1 MKQKNNSETN
11 SNPTPTQKI
20 GFSLVTQL
28 VNHSNIFFL
37 RTSSICNE
45 RRNQRNQRHQPNR
58 QWCIAEVREEYQV
71 SCFKSYVWSDI
82 DCCRFWHL
90 LAASKEESTLKLQN
104 LWLSFVE
111 RYQDVPPASSTGI
124 GSMAWKDEFVIVF
137 WTLNIVGRCLISF
150 APTYRYD
157 MQERSRSFWNPEAF
171 GTWKATWKSY
181 STVQELKP
189 VLRLPFYFYHRISG
203 SADFKLSGK
212 PKMFWGSGRSSTSS
226 GNSRFPV
233 PCHPGSSFV
242 CPFFHQ

>member
-45 RRNQRNQRHQPNR
+45 RRNQRNQRNQPNR
-58 QWCIAEVREEYQV
+58 QWCISEVREEYQV
-71 SCFKSYVWSDI
+71 TCFKSYVWSDI

-111 RYQDVPPASSTGI
+111 RYQDVPPASSAGI
-124 GSMAWKDEFVIVF
+124 DSMAWKDEFVIVF
-137 WTLNIVGRCLISF
+137 WTLNILLAVVSFHLLQHTDMICKKDLEASGTQKLLEPEKQHENLIAQF
-150 APTYRYD
+150 R
-157 MQERSRSFWNPEAF
+157 N
-171 GTWKATWKSY
+171 
-181 STVQELKP
+181 
-189 VLRLPFYFYHRISG
+189 
-203 SADFKLSGK
+203 
-212 PKMFWGSGRSSTSS
+212 
-226 GNSRFPV
+226 
-233 PCHPGSSFV
+233 
-242 CPFFHQ
+242 